1 MRSKSV
7 VVPFFISLVAL
18 PVLFGLAITMGN
30 PAQGDS
36 LRQAL
41 FAATVAIEAVALWK
55 AISARKIFSPQDSGY
70 FTWTLILI
78 FLAVRLV
85 AELRLVTLTFGM
97 VDIPARI
104 EEASQ
109 GMYFYVVVLR
119 YIYTASDL
127 LFVGALATAILGYKS
142 TGLRFDLLKRDH
154 IYIGLLWVLPILTFV
169 FRENLDLGG
178 LLKTDNT
185 IAAYRLV
192 AVCAGAMIGTLCIVV
207 RRYAIQMGGG
217 AVARVWNTVVIAGTA
232 RAASFLVL
240 ALISKWWEPGAKFI
254 EQYLLWVFACCW
266 LIAVLYQQEILPRV
280 TKSRLATMAAG
291 H

>member
-7 VVPFFISLVAL
+7 AVPFFVSLVAL

-30 PAQGDS
+30 PARGDS

-55 AISARKIFSPQDSGY
+55 AIAAREIFSPQDSGRL
-70 FTWTLILI
+70 TWTLILA

-97 VDIPARI
+97 IDIPARL
-104 EEASQ
+104 EDASQ
-109 GMYFYVVVLR
+109 GRYFYVVVLR

-127 LFVGALATAILGYKS
+127 LFVGALATAISGYKS
-142 TGLRFDLLKRDH
+142 TGLRFEILKRD
-154 IYIGLLWVLPILTFV
+154 YVYMGLLWALPVLTFV

-192 AVCAGAMIGTLCIVV
+192 AVCVGAMIASLCMAV

-254 EQYLLWVFACCW
+254 EQYMLWVFACCW
-266 LIAVLYQQEILPRV
+266 LMAVLYQQEILPRV
-280 TKSRLATMAAG
+280 AKSKFAAVAAG
-291 H
+291 R

>member
-7 VVPFFISLVAL
+7 VVPFAISLFAF
-18 PVLFGLAITMGN
+18 PALFGLAMTMGN
-30 PAQGDS
+30 PAQGDW

-55 AISARKIFSPQDSGY
+55 AFSARNIFSPQDSGHL
-70 FTWTLILI
+70 TWTLILA
-78 FLAVRLV
+78 FLAVRLI

-97 VDIPARI
+97 VNIPARL
-104 EEASQ
+104 EDASQ

-119 YIYTASDL
+119 YIYTLSDL
-127 LFVGALATAILGYKS
+127 LFVGALATTISGYRS
-142 TGLRFDLLKRDH
+142 TGLRFEILRRD
-154 IYIGLLWVLPILTFV
+154 YVYMGLLWALPVLTFV

-185 IAAYRLV
+185 IAAYRMV
-192 AVCAGAMIGTLCIVV
+192 AVCAGAMIASLCIVV
-207 RRYAIQMGGG
+207 RRYALQMGGG

-240 ALISKWWEPGAKFI
+240 ALISKWWEPGARFT

-266 LIAVLYQQEILPRV
+266 LLAALYQQEILPRAAR
-280 TKSRLATMAAG
+280 SRLAAEAAG

>member
-7 VVPFFISLVAL
+7 VVPFAISLVAL
-18 PVLFGLAITMGN
+18 PALFGLAMTIGN

-41 FAATVAIEAVALWK
+41 FAATVVIEVVALWK
-55 AISARKIFSPQDSGY
+55 AFSARRIFSPQDSGHL
-70 FTWTLILI
+70 TWTLILA
-78 FLAVRLV
+78 FLAARLV

-97 VDIPARI
+97 VDIPARL
-104 EEASQ
+104 EDASQ

-127 LFVGALATAILGYKS
+127 LFVGALATAISGYKS
-142 TGLRFDLLKRDH
+142 TGLRFEILKRD
-154 IYIGLLWVLPILTFV
+154 YVYMGLLWALPVLTFV

-185 IAAYRLV
+185 IAAYRMV
-192 AVCAGAMIGTLCIVV
+192 AVCVGAMIASLCIVV

-266 LIAVLYQQEILPRV
+266 LLAALYQQEILPRV
-280 TKSRLATMAAG
+280 AKSRQAALAAG
-291 H
+291 R

>member
-1 MRSKSV
+1 
-7 VVPFFISLVAL
+7 VPFFVSLVAL
-18 PVLFGLAITMGN
+18 PVLFGLAMTMGY

-36 LRQAL
+36 IRQAL
-41 FAATVAIEAVALWK
+41 FAATVAIEAVALCK
-55 AISARKIFSPQDSGY
+55 AISARKIFSPQDSGHL
-70 FTWTLILI
+70 TWTLILT

-97 VDIPARI
+97 VDIPARL
-104 EEASQ
+104 EDASQ
-109 GMYFYVVVLR
+109 GIYFYVVVLR

-127 LFVGALATAILGYKS
+127 LFGGALATAISGYKS
-142 TGLRFDLLKRDH
+142 TGLRFEILKRD
-154 IYIGLLWVLPILTFV
+154 YVYMGLLWGLPVLTFV

-178 LLKTDNT
+178 LLKTDKT

-192 AVCAGAMIGTLCIVV
+192 AVCVGAMIASLCIAV

-266 LIAVLYQQEILPRV
+266 LMAALYQQEILPRV
-280 TKSRLATMAAG
+280 TKSRLAAEAAG
-291 H
+291 R

>member
-7 VVPFFISLVAL
+7 VVPFAISLVAL
-18 PVLFGLAITMGN
+18 PVLFGLAMTMGN

-41 FAATVAIEAVALWK
+41 FAATVAIEVVALWK
-55 AISARKIFSPQDSGY
+55 AFSARKIFSPQDSGRL
-70 FTWTLILI
+70 TWTLILA

-97 VDIPARI
+97 VVIPARL
-104 EEASQ
+104 EDASQ

-127 LFVGALATAILGYKS
+127 LFVGALATAISGYKS
-142 TGLRFDLLKRDH
+142 TGLRFEILKRD
-154 IYIGLLWVLPILTFV
+154 YVYMGLLWALPVLTFV

-178 LLKTDNT
+178 LVKTDNT
-185 IAAYRLV
+185 IAAYRMV
-192 AVCAGAMIGTLCIVV
+192 AVCVGGLIASLCMVV

-240 ALISKWWEPGAKFI
+240 ALISKWWEPGAKFV

-266 LIAVLYQQEILPRV
+266 LLAALYQQEILPRV
-280 TKSRLATMAAG
+280 AKSRLAAQAAG
-291 H
+291 R

>member
-7 VVPFFISLVAL
+7 VVPFAISLVAF
-18 PVLFGLAITMGN
+18 PALFGLAMTMGN
-30 PAQGDS
+30 PAQADS

-41 FAATVAIEAVALWK
+41 FAATVIIEAVALWK
-55 AISARKIFSPQDSGY
+55 AISARKIFSPRDSGHL
-70 FTWTLILI
+70 TWTLILA

-85 AELRLVTLTFGM
+85 AELRLVSLTFGM
-97 VDIPARI
+97 VDVPARL
-104 EEASQ
+104 EDASQ
-109 GMYFYVVVLR
+109 GTYFYLVVLR
-119 YIYTASDL
+119 YIYTVSDL
-127 LFVGALATAILGYKS
+127 LFVGALATAITGYRS
-142 TGLRFDLLKRDH
+142 TGLRFEVLKRD
-154 IYIGLLWVLPILTFV
+154 YFYMALLWVLPVLTFV
-169 FRENLDLGG
+169 LRENLGLGG

-192 AVCAGAMIGTLCIVV
+192 AVCVGAMIASLCLVV

-266 LIAVLYQQEILPRV
+266 LIAALYQYEVLPRV
-280 TKSRLATMAAG
+280 AKSKLAAATAG
-291 H
+291 S

>member
-7 VVPFFISLVAL
+7 VVPFVVSLVAL
-18 PVLFGLAITMGN
+18 PVMFGLAMTMGN
-30 PAQGDS
+30 PAQGDT

-41 FAATVAIEAVALWK
+41 FASTVLIEAVALWK
-55 AISARKIFSPQDSGY
+55 AISARKIFSPEDSGRL
-70 FTWTLILI
+70 TWTLIVA

-85 AELRLVTLTFGM
+85 AELRLVTLTFGL
-97 VDIPARI
+97 VAIPARLDD
-104 EEASQ
+104 ASQ
-109 GMYFYVVVLR
+109 GTYFYVVVLR

-127 LFVGALATAILGYKS
+127 LFVGALATAISSYKS
-142 TGLRFDLLKRDH
+142 TGLQFEILKRDY
-154 IYIGLLWVLPILTFV
+154 IYMGMLWALPFLTFV
-169 FRENLDLGG
+169 YRGNLDLGG
-178 LLKTDNT
+178 LLKTDDT
-185 IAAYRLV
+185 IAAYRMV
-192 AVCAGAMIGTLCIVV
+192 AVCVGAMIASLCIIV

-266 LIAVLYQQEILPRV
+266 LIAALYQREILPRV
-280 TKSRLATMAAG
+280 VRSRLAAVAAG
-291 H
+291 R